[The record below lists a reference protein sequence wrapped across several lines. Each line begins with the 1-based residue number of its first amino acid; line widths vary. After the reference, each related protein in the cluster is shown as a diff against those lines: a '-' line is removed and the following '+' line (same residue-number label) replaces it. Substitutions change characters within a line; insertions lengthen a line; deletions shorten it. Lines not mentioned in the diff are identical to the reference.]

1 MQAAIIRGAIR
12 LRGVVL
18 VLACIIV
25 AYGVHGL
32 ARARYDVFPEFAP
45 PQVSIQT
52 EAAGL
57 TPRQV
62 EILVT
67 RPVETAIE
75 GLPGIERL
83 QSSSIAGL
91 SAVTVYF
98 TLGTDIYRARQLVGE
113 QLAVAARALPLAAN
127 APTMTPLT
135 SSTGIVLVAGLSSA
149 TQSLMRLRTL
159 ADWTI
164 RPRLLAVPGVAAVEI
179 FGGEVRTLQIQ
190 VRPDQLVRY
199 RIALTDVLAAARRAT
214 GVRGAGFIDTSNQR
228 ILLRTE
234 GQAATAEALRRTVI
248 RRLGSGVV
256 TLGDVAR
263 VVAAPA
269 PAIGAGGV
277 EGMPGV
283 VLNIS
288 EQYGANTLAVSRA
301 VTASLGVLRPK
312 LAQQGIA
319 LRPDLFQPARFIH
332 VALSDLGVSLLLGG
346 ALVMAVLLLFLFDLR
361 TAAISYVA
369 IPLSLL
375 GATLV
380 LERLG
385 ATINTMTLSG
395 LAIAIGEVVD
405 DAVIGVENVVRRLRE
420 NRSLA
425 APLPESVVVLGAC
438 LEVRGAVVYATF
450 AVIAVFLPVIFLP
463 GVGGRLFAPLG
474 LAYIFA
480 VLASLVVAL
489 TVVPALCVALLTG
502 RPTRPH
508 APPGV
513 RWTRGG
519 YERLLRTLVVRPRAA
534 IACALAVTL
543 AACAALPLFEPSF
556 IPDLREGHF
565 LVHMTAVPGT
575 SLAQSLRL
583 GDAVSAALLRLPEVR
598 SVAQRVGRAALGVDT
613 SGTNESEFEVDL
625 RRGAS
630 ARAEDHIRAA
640 LAGFVGVTLSV
651 NSFLTERIQE
661 TLSGDAAPV
670 AVQITGQDLDTIDR
684 TAATVAR
691 VLTGV
696 RGASGV
702 RVVSPPGLPVLTI
715 RLRPAALERWG
726 LDPVDVLDLVRAA
739 YQGDLSGQVYVHAT
753 VFDVLTLLA
762 PSRRNSVAA
771 VGALTLRTPPGSH
784 GGALI
789 SLGQVADIFEA
800 SGRSRIA
807 HLDGLR
813 VQSVTAEVT
822 GRSVAGFVHDASAA
836 VAARIHLPLGTTLR
850 FAGSAEAAAKARGDL
865 ALNAIVAA
873 IGVVLLLSVAMR
885 TARRLLLVLCNLPFA
900 LAGGVLAVFALD
912 GDLSL
917 GAMVGFV
924 TLFGITLRNAVLM
937 IDHFEHLV
945 RVERRGWGPETA
957 VAGAADRLP
966 AILMTSLVTALG
978 LLPLALG
985 AGTPGREVEGPMA
998 VVILGGLL
1006 TSLLLNLLLLPTL
1019 ALRFGRFGSEVR
1031 R

>member
-18 VLACIIV
+18 VLACIVV

-32 ARARYDVFPEFAP
+32 VQARYDVFPEFAP
-45 PQVSIQT
+45 PQVGVQT
-52 EAAGL
+52 EAIGL

-67 RPVETAIE
+67 RPVELAIE

-83 QSSSIAGL
+83 QSSSISGL

-98 TLGTDIYRARQLVGE
+98 KLGTDIYRARQLVGE
-113 QLAVAARALPLAAN
+113 QLAVAARALPLAAV
-127 APTMTPLT
+127 PTMTPLT
-135 SSTGIVLVAGLSSA
+135 SSTGIVLVAGLSASS
-149 TQSLMRLRTL
+149 QSLMRLRTL

-179 FGGEVRTLQIQ
+179 FGGDVRTLQIQ
-190 VRPDQLVRY
+190 VDPDQLVRY
-199 RIALTDVLAAARRAT
+199 RLALTDVLAAADRAT
-214 GVRGAGFIDTSNQR
+214 GVRGAGFIDTPNQR

-234 GQAATAEALRRTVI
+234 GQAATAAALRRTVI

-263 VVAAPA
+263 VIAAPA

-277 EGMPGV
+277 EGRPGV
-283 VLNIS
+283 VLNVN
-288 EQYGANTLAVSRA
+288 EQYGANTLAVSRRVRA
-301 VTASLGVLRPK
+301 ALRPLRVK
-312 LAQQGIA
+312 LAQQGIT
-319 LRPDLFQPARFIH
+319 LRSDLFRPARFIH

-346 ALVMAVLLLFLFDLR
+346 ALVVAVLLLFLFDLR
-361 TAAISYVA
+361 TAAISFVA

-420 NRSLA
+420 NRGLS
-425 APLPESVVVLGAC
+425 APRPEALVVIEAC

-450 AVIAVFLPVIFLP
+450 AVIAVFLPVIFLS

-474 LAYIFA
+474 LAYILA

-489 TVVPALCVALLTG
+489 TVVPALCVLLLTG
-502 RPTRPH
+502 RRARGSGRTQ
-508 APPGV
+508 APPVV

-519 YERLLRTLVVRPRAA
+519 YERLLGALVPRPRAA
-534 IACALAVTL
+534 SACALVVTL
-543 AACAALPLFEPSF
+543 AACVALPLFEPSF

-565 LVHMTAVPGT
+565 IVHMTAVPGT

-583 GDAVSAALLRLPEVR
+583 GDAVSAVLLRLPEVR

-625 RRGAS
+625 RRGTS
-630 ARAEDHIRAA
+630 ARAEDDIRAA
-640 LAGFVGVTLSV
+640 LANFVGVTLSV

-670 AVQITGQDLDTIDR
+670 AVQVTGGDLDTIDS
-684 TAATVAR
+684 TAAAVAR

-702 RVVSPPGLPVLTI
+702 RVTSPPGLPILTI
-715 RLRPAALERWG
+715 RLRGADLERWG

-739 YQGDLSGQVYVHAT
+739 YQGDVSGQVYEHNAI
-753 VFDVLTLLA
+753 FDVLTLLA
-762 PSRRNSVAA
+762 PTSRNSVAA
-771 VGALTLRTPPGSH
+771 VGALTLRTPDGT
-784 GGALI
+784 LI

-813 VQSVTAEVT
+813 AQSVTAEVT
-822 GRSVAGFVHDASAA
+822 GRAIAGFVHDARAA
-836 VAARIHLPLGTTLR
+836 VAARLHLPLGTNLR

-865 ALNAIVAA
+865 TLNALVAA

-885 TARRLLLVLCNLPFA
+885 TARRLLLVLCNLPMA
-900 LAGGVLAVFALD
+900 LAGGVLAVFALHS
-912 GDLSL
+912 DLSL

-945 RVERRGWGPETA
+945 RVERRDWTTQTA
-957 VAGAADRLP
+957 IAGAADRLP

-978 LLPLALG
+978 LLPLAIG

-1006 TSLLLNLLLLPTL
+1006 TSMLLTLLLLPTL
-1019 ALRFGRFGSEVR
+1019 ALRFGRFEAAAR